1 MADNSKT
8 AFLLGTDG
16 SKKEVVP
23 KNGSEFKLPELYE
36 MLECELVQVLPT
48 PESGM
53 MMIFDEEGKMKDN
66 EVNLQATVILEDYL
80 FVGDVIVGKALY
92 CPREL
97 FS

>member
-1 MADNSKT
+1 MNNKAW
-8 AFLLGTDG
+8 LLDTDG

-23 KNGSEFKLPELYE
+23 KNGSEFTLPELYE

-48 PESGM
+48 HQPGM
-53 MMIFDEEGKMKDN
+53 IMIFDKEGKMKDN

-92 CPREL
+92 CPREM